1 MVKYQLVLR
10 QADDEIILEENK
22 DKEAI
27 EYMYKW
33 YINKIKFFNGTFGIE
48 EREVY

>member
-1 MVKYQLVLR
+1 MVKYQLVLK
-10 QADDEIILEENK
+10 QENDEIILEENK
-22 DKEAI
+22 EREVI

-33 YINKIKFFNGTFGIE
+33 YTNKSKFFNGTFGIE